1 MHVTVF
7 GGTGKIGR
15 LVVQRLL
22 DDGHRVTAL
31 VRSPDK
37 LDIPDPDLEV
47 VVGELPAPGAVDR
60 VIDGTDAVISALGP
74 PIDPMVS
81 GSALTEATRSIIDS
95 MRAHGVR
102 RLVALATVSVPD
114 PRDRPGVIDR
124 LVPVGIG
131 TLIPGALREVQGIH
145 EAVTTSDLDWTVARI
160 FAPIDIPANDTLRAG
175 YLGVDDLG
183 TPMARVDIAGFMVDQ
198 LEDTTWIGAS
208 PAISN

>member
-1 MHVTVF
+1 VHVTVF

-15 LVVQRLL
+15 FVVERLL
-22 DDGHRVTAL
+22 ADGHAVTTL

-37 LDIPDPDLEV
+37 LDLTDPALTV
-47 VVGELPAPGAVDR
+47 VAGELTPEA
-60 VIDGTDAVISALGP
+60 IDGVVAGADAVISALGP
-74 PIDPMVS
+74 PIDPAIP
-81 GSALTEATRSIIDS
+81 GSVLTDATRSVIEA
-95 MRAHGVR
+95 MHAHGVR

-114 PRDRPGVIDR
+114 PHDRPGIIDR

-145 EAVTTSDLDWTVARI
+145 EAVTTSDLDWTVVRI
-160 FAPIDIPANDTLRAG
+160 FAPIDIPSNETLRAG

-183 TPMARVDIAGFMVDQ
+183 TPMARVDIAAFMVDQ
-198 LEDTTWIGAS
+198 LTDTTWVGAA

>member
-15 LVVQRLL
+15 FVLERLL
-22 DDGHRVTAL
+22 ADGHDVTTL
-31 VRSPDK
+31 VRSPEK
-37 LDIPDPDLEV
+37 LDLSDPALTV
-47 VVGELPAPGAVDR
+47 VAGELTPEAIDDVVAGA
-60 VIDGTDAVISALGP
+60 DAVISALGP
-74 PIDPMVS
+74 PIDPAIS
-81 GSALTEATRSIIDS
+81 GTVLTDATRSVIAA
-95 MRAHGVR
+95 MHTHGVR

-114 PRDRPGVIDR
+114 PHDRPGIIDR

-145 EAVTTSDLDWTVARI
+145 EAVTTSDLDWTVVRI
-160 FAPIDIPANDTLRAG
+160 FAPIDIPSNETLRAG

-183 TPMARVDIAGFMVDQ
+183 TPMARVDIAAFMVDQ
-198 LEDTTWIGAS
+198 LTDTTWVGAA